1 MIDGTGMLARNG
13 YSPIASKGIK
23 MANITVLAGD
33 FLQGDGEYRDGV
45 FTLRTS
51 LHPWPGLTLPL
62 SSFKRVEVANEESIS
77 NFKDAIGFG
86 VAGAMLLGP
95 IGAIAGFMLAGK
107 ETEVTFLATLKDD
120 RRLLAAVDSSTF
132 EEISRRIPS

>member
-1 MIDGTGMLARNG
+1 M
-13 YSPIASKGIK
+13 AS
-23 MANITVLAGD
+23 ITVLAGD

-51 LHPWPGLTLPL
+51 LHPWPGITLAL
-62 SSFKRVEVANEESIS
+62 SSFKSVEVANEGSI
-77 NFKDAIGFG
+77 NNIKDAIGFG

-120 RRLLAAVDSSTF
+120 RKLLAAVNGSTYDEIYRQFSS
-132 EEISRRIPS
+132 

>member
-1 MIDGTGMLARNG
+1 M
-13 YSPIASKGIK
+13 ASI
-23 MANITVLAGD
+23 MVLAGD

-51 LHPWPGLTLPL
+51 IHPWPGITLPL
-62 SSFKRVEVANEESIS
+62 SSFKRIEVANEDSI
-77 NFKDAIGFG
+77 NNMKGAIGFS

-107 ETEVTFLATLKDD
+107 ETEVTFLATLKDG
-120 RRLLAAVDSSTF
+120 RRFLAAVDSATF
-132 EEISRRIPS
+132 EEISRKMS

>member
-1 MIDGTGMLARNG
+1 M
-13 YSPIASKGIK
+13 AS
-23 MANITVLAGD
+23 ITVLAGD

-45 FTLRTS
+45 FTLRTA
-51 LHPWPGLTLPL
+51 LHPWPGITLAL
-62 SSFKRVEVANEESIS
+62 SSFKSVEVANEGSI
-77 NFKDAIGFG
+77 NNIKDAIGFG

-120 RRLLAAVDSSTF
+120 RKLLAAVNGSTYDEIYRQFSS
-132 EEISRRIPS
+132 

>member
-1 MIDGTGMLARNG
+1 M
-13 YSPIASKGIK
+13 ASL
-23 MANITVLAGD
+23 TVLAGD

-51 LHPWPGLTLPL
+51 LHPWPGINLAL
-62 SSFKRVEVANEESIS
+62 SSIERIEVANEESI
-77 NFKDAIGFG
+77 NNIKDAIGFG

-107 ETEVTFLATLKDD
+107 ETEVTFLATFKDGK
-120 RRLLAAVDSSTF
+120 RLLAAADSNAF
-132 EEISRRIPS
+132 EEISRKFHS